1 MPGDYHFGKRA
12 GACSACGH
20 NFAVG
25 EEYHSA
31 LRLEEAAAPPPEP
44 GPEGGAAPPEADA
57 EKPAED
63 AVAPPLD
70 VGGLPFSRVDLCANC
85 WDAEKAGE
93 FFSTWKSLVPDESED
108 RRPLA
113 RQIDAE
119 TIYDMFRRLEG
130 QADPAQQKFRFI
142 LALMLMRKKRL
153 RFTGVADSPRG
164 EHLVLEDRNEG
175 ITHKVLDPGL
185 GEEEV
190 DAMRVQIGR
199 LLGGGA
205 EAEEEA
211 PAPASAP
218 APEPQGPG
226 GEE

>member
-12 GACSACGH
+12 GGCSACGH
-20 NFAVG
+20 EFAVG

-31 LRLEEAAAPPPEP
+31 LRLDAAAPAPPEP
-44 GPEGGAAPPEADA
+44 PPEETAA
-57 EKPAED
+57 SPED
-63 AVAPPLD
+63 AAVPPVD
-70 VGGLPFSRVDLCANC
+70 VGGLPFSRVDLCASC

-93 FFSTWKSLVPDESED
+93 FFSSWKSLVPDESED

-199 LLGGGA
+199 LLGGA
-205 EAEEEA
+205 EAEEETPA
-211 PAPASAP
+211 PAPAP
-218 APEPQGPG
+218 APQDPG

>member
-20 NFAVG
+20 EFAVG

-31 LRLEEAAAPPPEP
+31 LRLDAAAPPPPEP
-44 GPEGGAAPPEADA
+44 QPEEAAEPAETDA
-57 EKPAED
+57 GTPAED
-63 AVAPPLD
+63 ATPPVD
-70 VGGLPFSRVDLCANC
+70 VGGLPFSRVDLCASC

-93 FFSTWKSLVPDESED
+93 FFSSWKSLVPDESED

-130 QADPAQQKFRFI
+130 QADPAQQRFRFI

-164 EHLVLEDRNEG
+164 EHLVLDDRHEG

-190 DAMRVQIGR
+190 DAMRGQIDR

-205 EAEEEA
+205 DIEEE
-211 PAPASAP
+211 PPAP

-226 GEE
+226 VKE